1 MSIHSALINSIV
13 DGDLHTVLDGIQ
25 YSTNI
30 REIVTV
36 GYMMENIIQED

>member
-1 MSIHSALINSIV
+1 MAISKEIINYV
-13 DGDLHTVLDGIQ
+13 ADGDLHTVMSDVD

-36 GYMMENIIQED
+36 GYMIDNPAE